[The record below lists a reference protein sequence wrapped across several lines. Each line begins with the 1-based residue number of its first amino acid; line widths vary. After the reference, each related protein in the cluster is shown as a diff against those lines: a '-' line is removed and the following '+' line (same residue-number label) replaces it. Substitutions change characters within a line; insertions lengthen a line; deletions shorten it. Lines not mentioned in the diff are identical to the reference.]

1 MARPTKPKDLKPKTE
16 GEAVPPVAGMP
27 VTTNGSAP
35 DIKFILL
42 LVIMVISS
50 ILGSAGSVYLM
61 TSMLITPEIHKISQA
76 GGGEAHGEGEA
87 AAEGGAEGETPA
99 NAVGMNLELDEFM
112 VNLKPDASLGGNQY
126 LRAKMALSIK
136 APDEQN
142 CYKEEKKAS
151 LKPTATIAMV
161 RTLNGGHLAGA
172 AAPIGQLQPTSQPER
187 QLHTVDR
194 ELLANEGESGPP
206 PCETHF
212 KESMGKYVPSIRD
225 IINASLMKR
234 TASQLASQEGQE
246 TLKDEI
252 KEQISQIMAP
262 DYEVLRVNFQDF
274 IIQR

>member
-16 GEAVPPVAGMP
+16 GEAVAPVAGMP
-27 VTTNGSAP
+27 VTTNSSAP

-61 TSMLITPEIHKISQA
+61 TSMLITPEIHKISQT
-76 GGGEAHGEGEA
+76 GGGEAHGEGGA
-87 AAEGGAEGETPA
+87 AAEAGAEGETPA

-112 VNLKPDASLGGNQY
+112 VNLKPDPALGGNQY
-126 LRAKMALSIK
+126 LKAKMALSIK
-136 APDEQN
+136 TPDDQN

-161 RTLNGGHLAGA
+161 HNLNGGQIAGA
-172 AAPIGQLQPTSQPER
+172 AAPLQTTVSEIRHLPK
-187 QLHTVDR
+187 VDR
-194 ELLANEGESGPP
+194 ELLSEGGEGGPP
-206 PCETHF
+206 PCETKF

>member
-16 GEAVPPVAGMP
+16 GEAAPAAGGMP
-27 VTTNGSAP
+27 VTTNSSAP
-35 DIKFILL
+35 DIKFIIL
-42 LVIMVISS
+42 LVIMVLSS

-76 GGGEAHGEGEA
+76 GGGGGPGEGA
-87 AAEGGAEGETPA
+87 AAEGKAGESETPA

-112 VNLKPDASLGGNQY
+112 VNLKPDPALGGNQY
-126 LRAKMALSIK
+126 LRSKMALSIK
-136 APDEQN
+136 TPDEQN

-151 LKPTATIAMV
+151 LNLKTTVAMNK
-161 RTLNGGHLAGA
+161 LAGGHIAGA
-172 AAPIGQLQPTSQPER
+172 AAPIRPI
-187 QLHTVDR
+187 DR
-194 ELLANEGESGPP
+194 EMLAEGEGGPP

-252 KEQISQIMAP
+252 KEQLSQIMAP